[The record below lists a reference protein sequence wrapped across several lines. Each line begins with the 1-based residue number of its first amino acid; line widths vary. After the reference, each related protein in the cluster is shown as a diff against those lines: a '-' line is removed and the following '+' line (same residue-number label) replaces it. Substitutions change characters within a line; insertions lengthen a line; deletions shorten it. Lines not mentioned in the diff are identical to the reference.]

1 MDGAGNSIAEGLDPK
16 RYFTYLGEAS
26 VDYSFLNSTYY
37 LPFGYP
43 QGHCRVGPLVRLNVA
58 KFAGTPRADRE
69 ITRIQAARSARGLRI
84 VPLSSGPAD

>member
-1 MDGAGNSIAEGLDPK
+1 MGNFPSLFLATVNEAGGLEYYEGTIRIVDGAGNSIAEGLDPK

-43 QGHCRVGPLVRLNVA
+43 H
-58 KFAGTPRADRE
+58 
-69 ITRIQAARSARGLRI
+69 
-84 VPLSSGPAD
+84 